1 MTAIGAEPLLEASA
15 IAKTYGAVVALKSA
29 SLAVRPGEV
38 HALMGANG
46 AGKSTLVKILT
57 GAVRPDSGTI
67 SVRGKPRVAHS
78 PADARRGGI
87 VSVYQEPALIPDLD
101 VRSNLRLT
109 ETPLHKFRH
118 WLDELG
124 IERLDLGR
132 QVREVPLATQRV
144 IDLARALA
152 IEPDVLMLDE
162 MTAALPANLTE
173 KVLEVI
179 GRQRGG
185 DRSVIFI
192 SHRMIEIAAVCDR
205 ATVLREGET
214 VGVVDVTPGSE
225 ERIVE
230 LMLGDIVQ
238 SMPAASRA
246 AQERNGAEP
255 RLVVRDLTAGTKLH
269 GVSFELHPGEVLGV
283 VALEGQG
290 QDELFDILAG
300 SDRPSGGELQVDGK
314 PVSFRHPADAIRAG
328 LVYVAA
334 DRAEALLPQRSVREN
349 IALPFVTRLRRWGP
363 INLGREGKAVNGAI
377 ETLQIDTRAAREVRR
392 LSGGNQQKVT
402 IARWVAGG
410 VRTMLCFDPTRGIDI
425 RTKNQIYVL
434 LRDLAAEGAAVL
446 IYTSELK
453 EIPLVCDRVIVVFGG
468 RVVGELDAADA
479 DEPALLRAAYNLK
492 ADALMPEEIAAEVVA
507 EASRSASPSG
517 DRRMSA
523 AAPTVDATRAGPFDA
538 ILGALRRN
546 TWTLGLLVFLA
557 ILLVFTRLIQPTYGP
572 TGIQGLANS
581 VLPLAL
587 AATAQAIVVISGGI
601 DLSIGSMMALTSVVA
616 ASSMQ
621 NQSDQFA
628 VVVVIGVLLLGLLL
642 GAVNGA
648 VIVVTRVPD
657 IVVTLAMAFV
667 WAGCALLVLKTPGGG
682 SAQWLNDLVLGP
694 LGNEWIPKAGVL
706 LVVIVAVIWIP
717 VSRSRLGLSL
727 YAIGSNQLAAF
738 RSGVSVGRTKIFAY
752 MLGGL
757 FSALGGLAL
766 TASTGRGT
774 PVPGPYTLLS
784 VAAIVLGGVSLAG
797 GRGGVFG
804 PLIGVV
810 ILQLIRTDMTFLK
823 LDPNLATVAQGVI
836 LIGVVMLGSLLQQRR
851 NRA

>member
-87 VSVYQEPALIPDLD
+87 VSVYQEPALVPDLD
-101 VRSNLRLT
+101 IRSNLRLT

-238 SMPAASRA
+238 SMPATSRA
-246 AQERNGAEP
+246 AQERDGAEP
-255 RLVVRDLTAGTKLH
+255 RLVVRDLTAGTKLQ

-300 SDRPSGGELQVDGK
+300 SDRPSGGELRVDGK

-453 EIPLVCDRVIVVFGG
+453 EIQLVCDRVIVVFGG

-492 ADALMPEEIAAEVVA
+492 SDALMPEEIAAEVIA
-507 EASRSASPSG
+507 EATEAPAPG

-523 AAPTVDATRAGPFDA
+523 AAPTVDAIRPGPSTPSLGGAAPQLLDDRAAGVPRRPARVHPADPANLWPDRHPGPGELGPAPGPRGNGTGHRRDLGRDRPLGRLDDGPDERGRGLEHAEPVRSIRHRRRDRRAAARPPARGGERRRDRGHARSRHRRDA
-538 ILGALRRN
+538 GDGLRVGRH
-546 TWTLGLLVFLA
+546 
-557 ILLVFTRLIQPTYGP
+557 R
-572 TGIQGLANS
+572 
-581 VLPLAL
+581 
-587 AATAQAIVVISGGI
+587 AARPEDAGRR
-601 DLSIGSMMALTSVVA
+601 
-616 ASSMQ
+616 
-621 NQSDQFA
+621 
-628 VVVVIGVLLLGLLL
+628 L
-642 GAVNGA
+642 GAVA
-648 VIVVTRVPD
+648 
-657 IVVTLAMAFV
+657 
-667 WAGCALLVLKTPGGG
+667 
-682 SAQWLNDLVLGP
+682 
-694 LGNEWIPKAGVL
+694 E
-706 LVVIVAVIWIP
+706 
-717 VSRSRLGLSL
+717 
-727 YAIGSNQLAAF
+727 
-738 RSGVSVGRTKIFAY
+738 
-752 MLGGL
+752 
-757 FSALGGLAL
+757 
-766 TASTGRGT
+766 
-774 PVPGPYTLLS
+774 
-784 VAAIVLGGVSLAG
+784 
-797 GRGGVFG
+797 
-804 PLIGVV
+804 
-810 ILQLIRTDMTFLK
+810 
-823 LDPNLATVAQGVI
+823 
-836 LIGVVMLGSLLQQRR
+836 
-851 NRA
+851 